1 MSISEKPFRQK
12 DSVNVKSQ
20 SANIGKL
27 MEEQSLQSVSQHNQK
42 KSLNADSEAED
53 YVDRNTGSRATS
65 HRNVDPDRVWTT
77 EEILAD

>member
-1 MSISEKPFRQK
+1 
-12 DSVNVKSQ
+12 
-20 SANIGKL
+20 

-53 YVDRNTGSRATS
+53 YVDRNTGSRETS
-65 HRNVDPDRVWTT
+65 NRNVDPDRVWTT